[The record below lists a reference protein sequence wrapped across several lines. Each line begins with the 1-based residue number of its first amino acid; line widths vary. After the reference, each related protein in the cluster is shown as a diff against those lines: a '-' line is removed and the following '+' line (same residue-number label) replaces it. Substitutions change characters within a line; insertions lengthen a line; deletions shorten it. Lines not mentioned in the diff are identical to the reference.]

1 MRVVTEIMPSCA
13 VARKGAAMEIANIK
27 DILPF
32 LNTVINGMAK
42 HFGMTSEFVV
52 HDYSGGHDSTIVSI
66 VNGDVTGRRI
76 GDSTMQVE
84 LKIMPG
90 EHVLNESN
98 DGIFNYKTQTHDGRI
113 LKSSTI
119 YIRDGSGNVIGSIC
133 INSDVTQL
141 QQAKFYIEKFIG
153 LPQERSAD
161 PDMVFVGGVDDL
173 LISLIH
179 ESINSV
185 GVPISAMTREQK
197 IAGIR
202 YLKEKGAFKIQ
213 KASDVIA
220 RYYDVSKFT
229 VYNYLDEVRYSSL
242 SSEPDTAPLT

>member
-1 MRVVTEIMPSCA
+1 
-13 VARKGAAMEIANIK
+13 MEMANIK

-42 HFGMTSEFVV
+42 HFGATSEFVV
-52 HDYSGGHDSTIVSI
+52 HDYSDGHDSTIVSI
-66 VNGDVTGRRI
+66 VNGDVTGRRV

-119 YIRDGSGNVIGSIC
+119 YIRDNDGNAIGSLC

-153 LPQERSAD
+153 LPHERNSSSD
-161 PDMVFVGGVDDL
+161 IVFVGGVDDL

-179 ESINSV
+179 ESIDSI
-185 GVPISAMTREQK
+185 GVPTSAMNREQK

-213 KASDVIA
+213 KACDVIA

-229 VYNYLDEVRYSSL
+229 VYNYLDEIRYSAVPGESA
-242 SSEPDTAPLT
+242 APT